1 MIRDTLLICSIVICL
16 VLFYRMYVLNQ
27 KINNL
32 EEKVSIIDNFSQS
45 IFNFINAKEEEKVVK
60 KDEVKEVTYSNNVP
74 AASKLSVIQEIE
86 TETETET
93 EYQPEVNNLE
103 KDAKSDNTNDTNDTK
118 DTNNTDSKEILSE
131 MVAELKDSLIKTSK
145 ENLENDLNQIQELKE
160 ELNHVKETES
170 ENKSS
175 SELFNLLNNVTTIN
189 STTEIKMM
197 DSTIKND
204 QKDNSL
210 KKKEE
215 LNNMNLTELKALAKK
230 KNIPVMTGNKN
241 KKKEVLIQDLLKV
254 I

>member
-1 MIRDTLLICSIVICL
+1 M
-16 VLFYRMYVLNQ
+16 
-27 KINNL
+27 NNL

-74 AASKLSVIQEIE
+74 TASKLTVIQEIE
-86 TETETET
+86 TETESETET

-103 KDAKSDNTNDTNDTK
+103 KDEKSD
-118 DTNNTDSKEILSE
+118 NTDSKEILSE

-145 ENLENDLNQIQELKE
+145 ENLENDLNQVQELKE
-160 ELNHVKETES
+160 ELNQVKETES

-197 DSTIKND
+197 DSTIEND
-204 QKDNSL
+204 QKNNSL

-215 LNNMNLTELKALAKK
+215 LNNMNLMELKALAKK
-230 KNIPVMTGNKN
+230 KNIPVMLGNKN

>member
-1 MIRDTLLICSIVICL
+1 M
-16 VLFYRMYVLNQ
+16 
-27 KINNL
+27 NNL

-74 AASKLSVIQEIE
+74 TASKLTVIQEIE
-86 TETETET
+86 TESETET
-93 EYQPEVNNLE
+93 EYQPEVNNE
-103 KDAKSDNTNDTNDTK
+103 KSDDTKDTK

-145 ENLENDLNQIQELKE
+145 ENLENDLNQVQELKE
-160 ELNHVKETES
+160 ELNQVKETES

-197 DSTIKND
+197 DSTIEND
-204 QKDNSL
+204 QKNNSL

-215 LNNMNLTELKALAKK
+215 LNNMNLMELKALAKK
-230 KNIPVMTGNKN
+230 KNIPVMLGNKN

>member
-16 VLFYRMYVLNQ
+16 VLFYRLYVLNQ
-27 KINNL
+27 KMNNL

-74 AASKLSVIQEIE
+74 TASKLTVIQEIE
-86 TETETET
+86 TETESETET

-103 KDAKSDNTNDTNDTK
+103 KDEKSD
-118 DTNNTDSKEILSE
+118 NTDSKEILSE

-145 ENLENDLNQIQELKE
+145 ENLENDLNQVQELKE
-160 ELNHVKETES
+160 ELNQVKETES

-197 DSTIKND
+197 DSTIEND
-204 QKDNSL
+204 QKNNSL

-215 LNNMNLTELKALAKK
+215 LNNMNLMELKALAKK
-230 KNIPVMTGNKN
+230 KNIPVMLGNKN

>member
-1 MIRDTLLICSIVICL
+1 M
-16 VLFYRMYVLNQ
+16 
-27 KINNL
+27 NNL

-74 AASKLSVIQEIE
+74 TASKLTVIQEIE
-86 TETETET
+86 TESETET

-103 KDAKSDNTNDTNDTK
+103 KDEKSD
-118 DTNNTDSKEILSE
+118 NTDSKEILSE

-145 ENLENDLNQIQELKE
+145 ENLENDLNQVQELKE
-160 ELNHVKETES
+160 ELNQVKETES

-197 DSTIKND
+197 DSTIEND
-204 QKDNSL
+204 QKNNSL

-215 LNNMNLTELKALAKK
+215 LNNMNLMELKALAKK
-230 KNIPVMTGNKN
+230 KNIPVMLGNKN

>member
-1 MIRDTLLICSIVICL
+1 MIRDTLLICSIVVCL

-27 KINNL
+27 KMNNL

-45 IFNFINAKEEEKVVK
+45 IFNFINAKEEGIK
-60 KDEVKEVTYSNNVP
+60 KEEVKEVTYSNNIS
-74 AASKLSVIQEIE
+74 ASNLNVNKLSVIQEI
-86 TETETET
+86 ETETET

-103 KDAKSDNTNDTNDTK
+103 KDEKSDNTK

-145 ENLENDLNQIQELKE
+145 ENLENDLNQVQELKE
-160 ELNHVKETES
+160 ELKETES

-189 STTEIKMM
+189 STTEIKVM
-197 DSTIKND
+197 DSAIKND

>member
-27 KINNL
+27 KMNNL

-74 AASKLSVIQEIE
+74 TASKLTVIQEIE
-86 TETETET
+86 TESETET

-103 KDAKSDNTNDTNDTK
+103 KDEKSD
-118 DTNNTDSKEILSE
+118 NTDSKEILSE

-145 ENLENDLNQIQELKE
+145 ENLENDLNQVQELKE
-160 ELNHVKETES
+160 ELNQVKETES

-197 DSTIKND
+197 DSTIEND
-204 QKDNSL
+204 QKNNSL

-215 LNNMNLTELKALAKK
+215 LNNMNLMELKALAKK
-230 KNIPVMTGNKN
+230 KNIPVMLGNKN

>member
-1 MIRDTLLICSIVICL
+1 
-16 VLFYRMYVLNQ
+16 MYVLNQ
-27 KINNL
+27 KMNNL

-74 AASKLSVIQEIE
+74 TASKLTVIQEIE
-86 TETETET
+86 TETESETET

-103 KDAKSDNTNDTNDTK
+103 KDEKSD
-118 DTNNTDSKEILSE
+118 NTDSKEILSE

-145 ENLENDLNQIQELKE
+145 ENLENDLNQVQELKE
-160 ELNHVKETES
+160 ELNQVKETES

-197 DSTIKND
+197 DSTIEND
-204 QKDNSL
+204 QKNNSL

-215 LNNMNLTELKALAKK
+215 LNNMNLMELKALAKK
-230 KNIPVMTGNKN
+230 KNIPVMLGNKN

>member
-1 MIRDTLLICSIVICL
+1 M
-16 VLFYRMYVLNQ
+16 
-27 KINNL
+27 NNL

-74 AASKLSVIQEIE
+74 TASKLTVIQEIE
-86 TETETET
+86 TESETET
-93 EYQPEVNNLE
+93 EYQPEVNNE
-103 KDAKSDNTNDTNDTK
+103 KSDDTK

-145 ENLENDLNQIQELKE
+145 ENLENDLNQVQELKE
-160 ELNHVKETES
+160 ELNQVKETES

-197 DSTIKND
+197 DSTIEND
-204 QKDNSL
+204 QKNNSL

-215 LNNMNLTELKALAKK
+215 LNNMNLMELKALAKK
-230 KNIPVMTGNKN
+230 KNIPVMLGNKN

>member
-1 MIRDTLLICSIVICL
+1 
-16 VLFYRMYVLNQ
+16 MYVLNQ
-27 KINNL
+27 KMNNL

-45 IFNFINAKEEEKVVK
+45 IFNFINAKEEGIK
-60 KDEVKEVTYSNNVP
+60 KEEVKEVTYSNNIS
-74 AASKLSVIQEIE
+74 ASNLNVNKLSVIQEI
-86 TETETET
+86 ETETET

-103 KDAKSDNTNDTNDTK
+103 KDEKSDNTK

-145 ENLENDLNQIQELKE
+145 ENLENDLNQVQELKE
-160 ELNHVKETES
+160 ELKETES

-189 STTEIKMM
+189 STTEIKVM
-197 DSTIKND
+197 DSAIKND

>member
-1 MIRDTLLICSIVICL
+1 
-16 VLFYRMYVLNQ
+16 MYVLNQ
-27 KINNL
+27 KMNNL

-74 AASKLSVIQEIE
+74 TASKLTVIQEIE
-86 TETETET
+86 TESETET
-93 EYQPEVNNLE
+93 EYQPEVNNE
-103 KDAKSDNTNDTNDTK
+103 KSDDTK

-145 ENLENDLNQIQELKE
+145 ENLENDLNQVQELKE
-160 ELNHVKETES
+160 ELNQVKETES

-197 DSTIKND
+197 DSTIEND
-204 QKDNSL
+204 QKNNSL

-215 LNNMNLTELKALAKK
+215 LNNMNLMELKALAKK
-230 KNIPVMTGNKN
+230 KNIPVMLGNKN

>member
-27 KINNL
+27 KMNNL

-74 AASKLSVIQEIE
+74 TASKLTVIQEIE
-86 TETETET
+86 TESETET
-93 EYQPEVNNLE
+93 EYQPEVNNE
-103 KDAKSDNTNDTNDTK
+103 KSDDTKDTK

-145 ENLENDLNQIQELKE
+145 ENLENDLNQVQELKE
-160 ELNHVKETES
+160 ELNQVKETES

-197 DSTIKND
+197 DSTIEND
-204 QKDNSL
+204 QKNNSL

-215 LNNMNLTELKALAKK
+215 LNNMNLMELKALAKK
-230 KNIPVMTGNKN
+230 KNIPVMLGNKN